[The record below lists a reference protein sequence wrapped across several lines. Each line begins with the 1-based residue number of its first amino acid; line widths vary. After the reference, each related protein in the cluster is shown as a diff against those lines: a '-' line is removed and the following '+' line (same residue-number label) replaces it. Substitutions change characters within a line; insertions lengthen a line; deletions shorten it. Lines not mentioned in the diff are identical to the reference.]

1 MAIKKDEDY
10 LMTDLIKIIV
20 RYADYRVVKGYSRD
34 FFPNKSLF
42 HLELIAAGHK
52 GEISEVHMKDLK
64 AVFFVRDFIGNP
76 LYNERKSF
84 TDGQLI
90 NGRKV
95 RVSFKDG
102 EMLVGST
109 MGYDPKRDGF
119 FLFPPDTQSNNM
131 KVFVVLSAVSRVD
144 FIQ

>member
-1 MAIKKDEDY
+1 
-10 LMTDLIKIIV
+10 MTNIIKIIV

-34 FFPNKSLF
+34 FFPNKSSF
-42 HLELIAAGHK
+42 HLELIAEGDK
-52 GEISEVHMKDLK
+52 GKIREVQMKDLK

-76 LYNERKSF
+76 SYNEKKF
-84 TDGQLI
+84 FAAGQNI

-102 EMLVGST
+102 EVLVGST
-109 MGYDPKRDGF
+109 IGYDPKRDGF

-131 KVFVVLSAVSRVD
+131 KVFVVLSAVSGVD